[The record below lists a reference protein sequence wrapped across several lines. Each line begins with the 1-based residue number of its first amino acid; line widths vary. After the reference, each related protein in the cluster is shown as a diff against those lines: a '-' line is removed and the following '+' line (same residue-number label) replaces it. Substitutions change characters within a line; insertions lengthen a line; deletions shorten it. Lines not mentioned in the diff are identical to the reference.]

1 MYNPTDYLP
10 IEQNPMQLESGNP
23 QVLFELARFSI
34 YQLPFNPDWF
44 NQPAQSKLKR
54 IDKYTMVPK
63 NKNQAKNPTLKH

>member
-34 YQLPFNPDWF
+34 YQLPFNPD
-44 NQPAQSKLKR
+44 
-54 IDKYTMVPK
+54 
-63 NKNQAKNPTLKH
+63 